1 MSDPDSIDAG
11 AGSDRT
17 VKAVVPPRM
26 DTRTRRSLILCAAAA
41 AVGLLIAGYGL
52 FTAPGTR
59 FSGIPSEDAAVV
71 NGVPVLRADL
81 IQQLSALY
89 GVDLSRSTPEQRRK
103 VLDDL
108 IREEIYVQRGV
119 EMGLPND
126 EVEVRQALVA
136 ATESK
141 VAQDAMTTRP
151 SEQELS
157 DWYSGH
163 RSKYATEGVM
173 LLHDWLLP
181 KGNDARRAMAVLRAG
196 GLPQTAGLTTS
207 GRVDDGEEFYFAA
220 KIHLGDRLFAV
231 AERLSDGQVSD
242 PFEASDGRHILQMVR
257 NRKPVGI
264 PFDQVRDRVLQD
276 FLADKVARLQ
286 AGNERFLRKRA
297 DVRIADDLQ

>member
-1 MSDPDSIDAG
+1 MDA
-11 AGSDRT
+11 
-17 VKAVVPPRM
+17 
-26 DTRTRRSLILCAAAA
+26 RTRRSLILCAVGAAL
-41 AVGLLIAGYGL
+41 GLLLAGYGL

-59 FSGIPSEDAAVV
+59 FAGMPAEDAAVV
-71 NGVPVLRADL
+71 NGVPILRSDA

-89 GVDLSRSTPEQRRK
+89 GVDLARSTPDQRRK

-119 EMGLPND
+119 EMGLAND
-126 EVEVRQALVA
+126 EVEVRQALVS

-151 SEQELS
+151 SEQELA
-157 DWYSGH
+157 DWYANH
-163 RSKYATEGVM
+163 RPTYATEGVM
-173 LLHDWLLP
+173 LLREWLLP
-181 KGNDARRAMAVLRAG
+181 RSSGDAARAVAVLRGDGSPQAT
-196 GLPQTAGLTTS
+196 GLRTS

-220 KIHLGDRLFAV
+220 KIHLGNEVFAV
-231 AERLSDGQVSD
+231 ARRLSDGQVSD
-242 PFEASDGRHILQMVR
+242 PIKAPDGIHILQMVK
-257 NRKPVGI
+257 NTKPVSI

-297 DVRIADDLQ
+297 DIRVADDLQ

>member
-1 MSDPDSIDAG
+1 LSDPDSIDA
-11 AGSDRT
+11 AAASDRT
-17 VKAVVPPRM
+17 MTALASPGM
-26 DTRTRRSLILCAAAA
+26 DSRTRRSLFLCAAAA
-41 AVGLLIAGYGL
+41 AAGLLIAGYGL

-59 FSGIPSEDAAVV
+59 FAGIPSEDAAVV

-89 GVDLSRSTPEQRRK
+89 GVDLSRSTPQQRRK

-173 LLHDWLLP
+173 LLHEWLLP
-181 KGNDARRAMAVLRAG
+181 MGSDAGRAIAVLRG
-196 GLPQTAGLTTS
+196 GGSPQTAGLRTS

-242 PFEASDGRHILQMVR
+242 PVEAPDGLHILQMVR

-264 PFDQVRDRVLQD
+264 PFGQVRDRVLQD